1 MGDSCEGGAIE
12 EITVATDKVYAKD
25 DLRDETLAQ
34 SLALEQGVDLYRR
47 ALQISKRQAKKMLA
61 ERQGEKGVVG
71 PLDDVLEDL
80 TDDE

>member
-47 ALQISKRQAKKMLA
+47 ALQISKR
-61 ERQGEKGVVG
+61 
-71 PLDDVLEDL
+71 
-80 TDDE
+80 